1 MVTTEDGRVSFSFH
15 HVHFGLWDV
24 MFSVL
29 SSRGS
34 DDPSVIA
41 GPISDPF
48 SAPCLE
54 AYLSVP
60 VGCHFSLL
68 SIPFQG
74 LWVFFSPAHLLQ
86 ALYSW
91 GLLFQIHSDSLC
103 FLILPFSSRMF
114 ISVIDKADFRTSVL
128 PHPSGL

>member
-1 MVTTEDGRVSFSFH
+1 MAFWASIAFLVSVPPALLITQKAVVTTEDGRVSFSFH

-68 SIPFQG
+68 SIPFQS
-74 LWVFFSPAHLLQ
+74 LWVFFSPAHLL
-86 ALYSW
+86 
-91 GLLFQIHSDSLC
+91 
-103 FLILPFSSRMF
+103 
-114 ISVIDKADFRTSVL
+114 
-128 PHPSGL
+128 